1 MEDSRKEYLAQY
13 RKEKIHRIP
22 LDIPNEFYDRI
33 KAAAD
38 AEGRSVN
45 GFIKFYL
52 KNVVDGLEA
61 RRKSYGTW

>member
-1 MEDSRKEYLAQY
+1 M
-13 RKEKIHRIP
+13 
-22 LDIPNEFYDRI
+22 DISNEFYDRI